1 MKSSEAPDVSLREF
15 PCFDLVSASA
25 GSGKTHALAMRY
37 IALLLADDVPANAL
51 ANILAITFTNNAA
64 GEMRQRILL
73 FLKKIALGDPGLLAQ
88 VTGLTRLSSAEARQ
102 RAHLLL
108 DRMFEQF
115 VEMQVQTI
123 DSFLA
128 RVFKA
133 AALELGF
140 SPDFEILLDARPLVD
155 YTFDLFARDVAEGSP
170 QCRDLLHLAALITE
184 GRPSQSFLWDPYTII
199 RDGVAQLMQRQAHVV
214 APLELRVTEPDVR
227 LLEQELI
234 RRARRLQELIAGHNL
249 PVTALFAADLEI
261 ILAGEWRKMVAR
273 KRRTGNLTT
282 KGSASQRAAL
292 TEHAGALEDEASG
305 LYRTLLALLE
315 AEARFYYHPFVE
327 AHTVVRKTLNE
338 AKRQTRQLL
347 FEDINRQL
355 VEYLATGAVPDIYLA
370 LGDRIAHYLIDE
382 FQDTSPLQWAAL
394 RPLIENALSTGGSL
408 FVVGDTKQSIYGF
421 RGGDWRIMSDL
432 ARGREGFASVV
443 PRVIPLDT
451 NRRSDERIVRF
462 VSDVFG
468 ALAGRGDEDAA
479 AAIRSGLDACAQEV
493 MPEHLGKGHVELFRF
508 PAGDDQVPE
517 REALL
522 RLMGDLRHRGHT
534 LEDIAV
540 LTRSNEEVLQI
551 SGWLNGA
558 GIPFLSHSSLDI
570 RSRRLIGELLALLR
584 FLDSPIDTLSFA
596 TFLFGTVF
604 RAAAVAAGDGPAEE
618 QLQLLASGSRVPDAP
633 PLYRAFRDG
642 FPAVWERLFASLFV
656 GVGHLPLYDLVCEV
670 YKIFAVFERFPG
682 EESALVKLLE
692 VVKEFE
698 QEGENS
704 LKLFLNFASEP
715 PGENSTGWNID
726 PPSGGAVTLMTIHK
740 AKGMQFPVV
749 LLVLYDRREKF
760 TTRFVDGHEG
770 GVELVHITKAHM
782 LWSPSLEQLRKLAE
796 GGLLTD
802 GMNMLYVA
810 LTRAERELYIFS
822 VCDPG
827 GTLFPGRVLP
837 GAFAGEHPR
846 PAAVATRTPGD
857 RPRVVP
863 LHDTTRVAAAPGAA
877 WHIGHRA
884 TRRGEYIHLLLARML
899 TIDHPAVSVARAVA
913 ATPVPPRDREELSA
927 ALTTFLTGSGILP
940 YFVARPGRRI
950 LVEQECVGPDGA
962 LWRIDRL
969 VVDPAEVTVIDFK
982 SGGEEREEEY
992 REQVRWYMQL
1002 AADLFPGRR
1011 THGVIAY
1018 VDLNTLRRVT

>member
-37 IALLLADDVPANAL
+37 IALLLADGVPANAL
-51 ANILAITFTNNAA
+51 PNILAITFTNNAA

-88 VTGLTRLSSAEARQ
+88 VTGLTRLSSAEAR
-102 RAHLLL
+102 RRSHLLL

-115 VEMQVQTI
+115 AEMQVQTI

-170 QCRDLLHLAALITE
+170 QCRDLLRLAALIAE
-184 GRPSQSFLWDPYTII
+184 GRQSQSFLWDPYTTI
-199 RDGVAQLMQRQAHVV
+199 RDGVAQLMQGQAHVV
-214 APLELRVTEPDVR
+214 APLAFRVAEQDVR
-227 LLEQELI
+227 ALEQQLI
-234 RRARRLQELIAGHNL
+234 GSARRLQELITGYDL

-261 ILAGEWRKMVAR
+261 ILTGEWRKMLTR
-273 KRRTGNLTT
+273 KQRTGNLTK
-282 KGSASQRAAL
+282 KGSAAQRAAL
-292 TEHAGALEDEASG
+292 AEHSGTLEDEASV
-305 LYRTLLALLE
+305 LYRTFIALLE
-315 AEARFYYHPFVE
+315 AEARFYFHPFVE
-327 AHTVVRKTLNE
+327 AHTAIRKTLND
-338 AKRQTRQLL
+338 AKRQTGQLL
-347 FEDINRQL
+347 FEDINRHL

-394 RPLIENALSTGGSL
+394 RPLIENALSTAGSL

-421 RGGDWRIMSDL
+421 RGGDWRIMRDL

-451 NRRSDERIVRF
+451 NRRSDESIVRF

-468 ALAGRGDEDAA
+468 AVAERGDKDAA
-479 AAIRSGLDACAQEV
+479 AAVRSGLDACSQDV
-493 MPEHLGKGHVELFRF
+493 LPEHLRKGHVELFRF
-508 PAGDDQVPE
+508 PAGDGRVPE

-522 RLMGDLRHRGHT
+522 RLIEDLRQRGHT
-534 LEDIAV
+534 FEDIAV
-540 LTRSNEEVLQI
+540 LTRGNEEVLQI

-570 RSRRLIGELLALLR
+570 RSRPLVGELLALLR

-596 TFLFGTVF
+596 TVLFGKVF
-604 RAAAVAAGDGPAEE
+604 RAAAVAADGGPSEAR
-618 QLQLLASGSRVPDAP
+618 LQLLASGCRAPEAP
-633 PLYRAFRDG
+633 PLYRALRET
-642 FPAVWERLFASLFV
+642 FPAVWERLFASLFG

-670 YKIFAVFERFPG
+670 YKTFAVFDRFPG

-692 VVKEFE
+692 VVKDFE

-704 LKLFLNFASEP
+704 LKRFLDFATER
-715 PGENSTGWNID
+715 PGENSSGWNID

-740 AKGMQFPVV
+740 SKGMQFPVV
-749 LLVLYDRREKF
+749 LLVLYDRRPKS

-770 GVELVHITKAHM
+770 GVELVHITRAHT
-782 LWSPSLEQLRKLAE
+782 LWSPSLEQLRGLVE
-796 GGLLTD
+796 GRQLTD
-802 GMNMLYVA
+802 GMNTLYVA
-810 LTRAERELYIFS
+810 LTRAERELYLFS
-822 VCDPG
+822 VCDPEG
-827 GTLFPGRVLP
+827 RLFPGRVLP
-837 GAFAGEHPR
+837 GAFAGENPR
-846 PAAVATRTPGD
+846 PAAAATRAPGN
-857 RPRVVP
+857 RPRLVP
-863 LHDTTRVAAAPGAA
+863 LHETCRVAPAPVAA
-877 WHIGHRA
+877 WHIGHWA

-899 TIDHPAVSVARAVA
+899 SMDDPAVTVSRAVA
-913 ATPVPPRDREELSA
+913 AIPAPPRDREEVSA
-927 ALTTFLTGSGILP
+927 VLTTFLTGSGILP
-940 YFVARPGRRI
+940 YFVRRPERRI

-962 LWRIDRL
+962 LWRMDRL

-982 SGGEEREEEY
+982 TGGEEREEEY
-992 REQVRWYMQL
+992 REQVRRYMQL
-1002 AADLFPGRR
+1002 AGDLFPGRR

-1018 VDLNTLRRVT
+1018 VDLNMLRRVT

>member
-1 MKSSEAPDVSLREF
+1 MKSSDAPDASLREF

-37 IALLLADDVPANAL
+37 IALLLADGVPANAL

-73 FLKKIALGDPGLLAQ
+73 FLKKIALGEPGLLGQ
-88 VTGLTRLSSAEARQ
+88 VTGLTGLSHADARQ

-115 VEMQVQTI
+115 AEMQVQTI

-133 AALELGF
+133 AALELCF

-170 QCRDLLHLAALITE
+170 QCRELLHLATLIAE
-184 GRPSQSFLWDPYTII
+184 GRQSQTFLWDPYTTI

-214 APLELRVTEPDVR
+214 APLAFRVDEQNVR
-227 LLEQELI
+227 VLEQQLI
-234 RRARRLQELIAGHNL
+234 GCARRLQSLISGHDL
-249 PVTALFAADLEI
+249 PVTSLFAADLEI
-261 ILAGEWRKMVAR
+261 ILAGEWRKMLTR
-273 KRRTGNLTT
+273 KQRMGTLTK
-282 KGSASQRAAL
+282 KGSAAQRAAL
-292 TEHAGALEDEASG
+292 AEHAGTLEEEASG
-305 LYRTLLALLE
+305 LYRTFIELLE
-315 AEARFYYHPFVE
+315 AEARFYFHPFV
-327 AHTVVRKTLNE
+327 AAYTAVRKTLNDAE
-338 AKRQTRQLL
+338 RQTGQLL
-347 FEDINRQL
+347 FEDINRHL

-394 RPLIENALSTGGSL
+394 RPLIENALSTAGSL

-421 RGGDWRIMSDL
+421 RGGDWRIMRDL

-468 ALAGRGDEDAA
+468 ALVERGDEDAA
-479 AAIRSGLDACAQEV
+479 AAIRSGLDACAQDV
-493 MPEHLGKGHVELFRF
+493 LPGHLGKGHVELFRF
-508 PAGDDQVPE
+508 TLDDGHVPE

-522 RLMGDLRHRGHT
+522 RLIEDLRHRGHT
-534 LEDIAV
+534 FEDIAV

-570 RSRRLIGELLALLR
+570 RTRRLVGELLALLR

-596 TFLFGTVF
+596 TFLFGTGF
-604 RAAAVAAGDGPAEE
+604 RAAAVAAGDGPTEQ
-618 QLQLLASGSRVPDAP
+618 QLQILASRCRAPDAP
-633 PLYRAFRDG
+633 PLYKELRAD
-642 FPAVWERLFASLFV
+642 FPAVWDRLFASLFA

-670 YKIFAVFERFPG
+670 YKTFAVFDWFPG

-692 VVKEFE
+692 VVKDFE

-704 LKLFLNFASEP
+704 LKRFLDFASEP

-726 PPSGGAVTLMTIHK
+726 PPSGGAVTLMTVHK
-740 AKGMQFPVV
+740 SKGMQFPVV
-749 LLVLYDRREKF
+749 LLVLYDRRPKS
-760 TTRFVDGHEG
+760 TTRFVVGHEG
-770 GVELVHITKAHM
+770 GVELVHITKAHA
-782 LWSPSLEQLRKLAE
+782 LWSPSLERIRGLEE
-796 GGLLTD
+796 GRLLTD

-810 LTRAERELYIFS
+810 LTRAERELYVFAVS
-822 VCDPG
+822 DPG

-837 GAFAGEHPR
+837 GAFSGDGPR
-846 PAAVATRTPGD
+846 PAAVSSRTPRD
-857 RPRVVP
+857 RLRLEP
-863 LHDTTRVAAAPGAA
+863 LHETSRVAAAPAAA
-877 WHIGHRA
+877 WHIGHWA
-884 TRRGEYIHLLLARML
+884 TRRGEYIHLILAQML
-899 TIDHPAVSVARAVA
+899 TIDDPAAAVARAVA
-913 ATPVPPRDREELSA
+913 ATPAPPRDREAVSA

-940 YFVARPGRRI
+940 YFGRMPGRRI

-962 LWRIDRL
+962 LWRMDRL
-969 VVDPAEVTVIDFK
+969 VVDPAELTVIDFK
-982 SGGEEREEEY
+982 TGGLEHEEEY
-992 REQVRWYMQL
+992 RGQLRRYMQL
-1002 AADLFPGRR
+1002 AGDLFPGRR
-1011 THGVIAY
+1011 TRGVIAY
-1018 VDLNTLRRVT
+1018 IDLNMLRRVP

>member
-1 MKSSEAPDVSLREF
+1 MKSSAAPDVSLREF

-37 IALLLADDVPANAL
+37 IALLLADGVPANAL

-73 FLKKIALGDPGLLAQ
+73 FLKKIALGDPGLLSQ
-88 VTGLTRLSSAEARQ
+88 VTGLTRLSSVEARR

-108 DRMFEQF
+108 DRVFEQF
-115 VEMQVQTI
+115 AEMQVQTI

-155 YTFDLFARDVAEGSP
+155 YTFDLYARDVAEGSP
-170 QCRDLLHLAALITE
+170 QCRDLLHLAALIVE
-184 GRPSQSFLWDPYTII
+184 GRQSQSFLWDPYTTI
-199 RDGVAQLMQRQAHVV
+199 RDGVARLMQRQAHVV
-214 APLELRVTEPDVR
+214 APLAFRVAEQDIR
-227 LLEQELI
+227 ALEQQLI
-234 RRARRLQELIAGHNL
+234 LRARRLQEFVAGHDL

-261 ILAGEWRKMVAR
+261 IVAGDWRKMLTR
-273 KRRTGNLTT
+273 KQRTGKLTK
-282 KGSASQRAAL
+282 KGSAAQRAAL
-292 TEHAGALEDEASG
+292 TEHAGVLEEETSG
-305 LYRTLLALLE
+305 LYRTFVALLE

-327 AHTVVRKTLNE
+327 AHAAVRKTLRD
-338 AKRQTRQLL
+338 AKRQTGQLL
-347 FEDINRQL
+347 FEDINRHL

-394 RPLIENALSTGGSL
+394 RPLIENALSTAGSL

-421 RGGDWRIMSDL
+421 RGGDWRIMREL

-443 PRVIPLDT
+443 PRVIPLER

-468 ALAGRGDEDAA
+468 AVVERGDEDAA
-479 AAIRSGLDACAQEV
+479 AAIRSGLDACAQDV
-493 MPEHLGKGHVELFRF
+493 LPEHLRKGHVELFRF
-508 PAGDDQVPE
+508 PAGDDRVPE

-522 RLMGDLRHRGHT
+522 RLIKDLRGGGHAF
-534 LEDIAV
+534 EDIAV
-540 LTRSNEEVLQI
+540 LTRSNEEVLRI
-551 SGWLNGA
+551 SGWLNGED
-558 GIPFLSHSSLDI
+558 IPFLSHSSLDI
-570 RSRRLIGELLALLR
+570 RSRRIVGELLAFLR

-604 RAAAVAAGDGPAEE
+604 RAAAVVTGDGPAEQ
-618 QLQLLASGSRVPDAP
+618 QLQLLASDCRVPNAP
-633 PLYRAFRDG
+633 PLYRALREN
-642 FPAVWERLFASLFV
+642 FPALWDRLFASLFA

-670 YKIFAVFERFPG
+670 YKTFAVFERFPR

-692 VVKEFE
+692 VVKDFE

-704 LKLFLNFASEP
+704 LKRFLDFASEQ
-715 PGENSTGWNID
+715 PGENSPGWDID

-740 AKGMQFPVV
+740 SKGMQFPVV
-749 LLVLYDRREKF
+749 LLVLYDRRPKS

-770 GVELVHITKAHM
+770 GVELVHITRAHTQ
-782 LWSPSLEQLRKLAE
+782 WSPSLEQLRVQAE
-796 GGLLTD
+796 GRQLTD

-810 LTRAERELYIFS
+810 LTRAERELYLFS
-822 VCDPG
+822 VCDPEG
-827 GTLFPGRVLP
+827 RLFPGRVLP
-837 GAFAGEHPR
+837 GAFAGESAR
-846 PAAVATRTPGD
+846 PAAAATRTTAN
-857 RPRVVP
+857 RPRVMP
-863 LHDTTRVAAAPGAA
+863 LHETTRVAPAPVAA

-899 TIDHPAVSVARAVA
+899 TIDDPAVTVARAVGA
-913 ATPVPPRDREELSA
+913 IPAPPREREAVSA
-927 ALTTFLTGSGILP
+927 VLTAFLTGSGILP
-940 YFVARPGRRI
+940 YFVQSPERRI

-962 LWRIDRL
+962 VWRMDRL

-982 SGGEEREEEY
+982 TGGEERDEEY
-992 REQVRWYMQL
+992 REQVRGYMRL
-1002 AADLFPGRR
+1002 AGDLFPGRR
-1011 THGVIAY
+1011 THGVLAY
-1018 VDLNTLRRVT
+1018 VDLNKLRRVT